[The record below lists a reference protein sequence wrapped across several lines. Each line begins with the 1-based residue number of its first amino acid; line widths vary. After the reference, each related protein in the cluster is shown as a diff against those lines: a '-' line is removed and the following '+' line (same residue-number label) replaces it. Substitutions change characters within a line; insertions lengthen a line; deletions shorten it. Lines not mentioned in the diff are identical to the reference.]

1 MKVQPVNEQCVALI
15 ADIHLAFRDYRAL
28 EVGLRRA
35 HQPSPDARQN
45 FDGSGLK
52 ARSR

>member
-15 ADIHLAFRDYRAL
+15 ADIHLAFRHRAL

-45 FDGSGLK
+45 FDGSGLQG
-52 ARSR
+52 RLR